1 MKGQKEEVLQFLT
14 NNGTMTPWTAWEYL
28 GITKL
33 ATRISELRSDGVA
46 IGSEKVEVRA
56 RNGRKTTV
64 CRYWLEDEKSASY
77 IEHKIQETDK
87 ILAGDISK
95 YMFNDLIIYRGRLSK
110 ELIKARA
117 AK

>member
-1 MKGQKEEVLQFLT
+1 MKGQKEEVLQFLK

-46 IGSEKVEVRA
+46 IGSEMVEVRA
-56 RNGRKTTV
+56 RNGKKTTV
-64 CRYWLEDEKSASY
+64 CRYWLEDEESASY

-95 YMFNDLIIYRGRLSK
+95 YLWNDMQKYRSRLCK
-110 ELIKARA
+110 KLKIARA